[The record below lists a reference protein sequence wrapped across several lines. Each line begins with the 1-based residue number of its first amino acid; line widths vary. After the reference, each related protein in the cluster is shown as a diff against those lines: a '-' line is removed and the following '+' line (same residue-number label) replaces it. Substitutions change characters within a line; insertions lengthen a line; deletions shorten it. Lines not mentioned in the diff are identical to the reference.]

1 MADGRPD
8 GKRTARWRER
18 AAVAAMVLFPLL
30 VGAGFLA
37 PGWVHVMAV
46 AQMTSASEQESEPVE
61 DRVGPFARR
70 PLPAPRIF
78 FGGSKP
84 ELLDLEPVFVV
95 PWGGENRSGAGS
107 AALIERL
114 ASFPRNEGDYIVIHD
129 IGSPVP
135 EVVFKDALE
144 ETMKPLDIAAR
155 EDFGIFPLCSS
166 IPFGNC
172 VRFDDLT
179 GRRAT
184 GGGEQPVPEP
194 STGLLVALGLL
205 AMGRYGAG
213 RGAAASR

>member
-8 GKRTARWRER
+8 GKRTGRWRER
-18 AAVAAMVLFPLL
+18 AAVAAMLFFPLL

-46 AQMTSASEQESEPVE
+46 AQTTVASLEEPEPLE

-70 PLPAPRIF
+70 PLPASRIF

-144 ETMKPLDIAAR
+144 ETMEPLDIVAR

-179 GRRAT
+179 GGEAT
-184 GGGEQPVPEP
+184 QSSQNPVPEP

-205 AMGRYGAG
+205 GMGRHGAA
-213 RGAAASR
+213 RRAAASR